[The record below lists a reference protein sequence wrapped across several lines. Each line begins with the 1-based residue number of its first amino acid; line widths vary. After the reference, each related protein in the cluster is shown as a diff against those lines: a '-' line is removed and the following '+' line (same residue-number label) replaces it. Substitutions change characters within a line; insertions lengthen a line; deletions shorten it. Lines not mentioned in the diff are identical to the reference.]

1 LTPNTVIQ
9 GAWALSLSSHAVRD
23 DVVFGVVVS
32 GRSAEVTDI
41 DSMVGLFINT
51 LPTRAKIT
59 PEAELI
65 DWLKQLQA
73 QQVEMGQYEYSP
85 LAQVQT
91 WSAVE
96 PGKPLFES
104 IFLFENYP
112 VSVADSGVRV
122 GSIRSLERSN
132 YPLTVWAIPNKEL
145 VLRIGYNT
153 RCFDDSSINKLL
165 QEYLTLLET
174 IALADE
180 KGEALCLKSLLATK
194 KHKMLKMGC

>member
-1 LTPNTVIQ
+1 
-9 GAWALSLSSHAVRD
+9 
-23 DVVFGVVVS
+23 
-32 GRSAEVTDI
+32 
-41 DSMVGLFINT
+41 
-51 LPTRAKIT
+51 
-59 PEAELI
+59 
-65 DWLKQLQA
+65 
-73 QQVEMGQYEYSP
+73 MGQYEYSP
-85 LAQVQT
+85 LARVQT

-112 VSVADSGVRV
+112 VSVADSDVRV
-122 GSIRSLERSN
+122 GSVRSVERSN
-132 YPLTVWAIPNKEL
+132 YPLTVWAIPDKEL

-153 RCFDDSSINKLL
+153 RRFDDSSINKLL

-194 KHKMLKMGC
+194 KHKMLKMGY